1 MKSINPYL
9 SLTRHLQCRLFE
21 QPMVQVV
28 SAEDGQWLL
37 PELLQT
43 MVKAGGCGAIWK
55 PRHEVNQSLSVS
67 DTASAMQAV

>member
-1 MKSINPYL
+1 M
-9 SLTRHLQCRLFE
+9 TCHLQWSLFE
-21 QPMVQVV
+21 KLRVPVV

-37 PELLQT
+37 PELLRT

-55 PRHEVNQSLSVS
+55 PRHEVNQSLSIS